1 MSRDVKVHERR
12 RMWEWTSKEEFIT
25 FVTKNASPTMQ
36 AYTSRWTPEER
47 KEIAEKVREILDTEF
62 PSTESFQVPMTANIV
77 VGRKR

>member
-25 FVTKNASPTMQ
+25 FVTKNESPTMRT
-36 AYTSRWTPEER
+36 YTSRWTREER
-47 KEIAEKVREILDTEF
+47 KDIAEKVREILDTEF
-62 PSTESFQVPMTANIV
+62 PSTESLQVPMVANIV